1 MFVRP
6 FLTGGAGGAASGSAG
21 PVVTLVAGSV
31 LEADAT
37 GAAVDPEVG
46 AAGFALDCA
55 ERRLF
60 RGFEGEVVEVGEVGG
75 WAWGGCEAA
84 N

>member
-6 FLTGGAGGAASGSAG
+6 FLTGGAGGASGSAG
-21 PVVTLVAGSV
+21 PVVTLAAGSV
-31 LEADAT
+31 LEDDAA
-37 GAAVDPEVG
+37 GAATDPAAG
-46 AAGFALDCA
+46 AVGFALDCA

-75 WAWGGCEAA
+75 
-84 N
+84 